1 MDRIDTQYGPPQ
13 TSQEPERFVSPVI
26 VQPAPWRRL
35 LPAFMAIG
43 GMIFGGVLV
52 GVTGTRSG
60 HSSASPNPSPSPPAA
75 VTTPSSTTNSS
86 SAQTASSLQATM
98 TATVTATMTT
108 TVTVPPQPLAQLGDG
123 TYLVPTQARPGI
135 WSTNGVSTISA
146 SLLGCYWARLRSTS
160 GEMSA
165 VIASQ
170 NLAQGAPTTI
180 TVDRTDRAVKF
191 SGGCTWRQIE

>member
-60 HSSASPNPSPSPPAA
+60 HSSASRNPSPSPPAA
-75 VTTPSSTTNSS
+75 VTTPSAITNSS
-86 SAQTASSLQATM
+86 SAQTASTPQATM

-123 TYLVPTQARPGI
+123 TYLVPTQARPGT

-180 TVDRTDRAVKF
+180 TVERTDKAVKF
-191 SGGCTWRQIE
+191 SGGCAWREIE